1 MNAVRFFV
9 RSARANSFCLCVA
22 GLLTVMFSCNKPDV
36 DLRITYAG
44 NDAVFMADELFLRGM
59 RRRNT
64 GSDSLL
70 WYAER
75 LIRLDE
81 DHGDEQIMV
90 N

>member
-75 LIRLDE
+75 LSRLDE